1 MLNKDIQSR
10 NFPSRQQL
18 AHQILIFKKCLRCE
32 CDNYRPVSIVS
43 TVSKLF
49 DRPLFKQMFL
59 IFEQIFYHIDS
70 GLKKGIN
77 PQHYFMAMLEKWKL
91 SKDHSNSF

>member
-18 AHQILIFKKCLRCE
+18 AHQTLIFKKCLRCE
-32 CDNYRPVSIVS
+32 YDNYRPVIIVS

-49 DRPLFKQMFL
+49 DRPLFKQMSL

-77 PQHYFMAMLEKWKL
+77 PQHYFIAMLEKWKL